1 MLKGSRSYEDAEV
14 EFVLVDLQDAF
25 CHFGIHAQELKHCI
39 SPGMEHSTAILWV
52 PMLFGF
58 KGAPLIMGRLSAA
71 IGRLVQ
77 SLFHPAA
84 GQCQVYIDDVA
95 LMIRGSKELRTLQL
109 AKFLYV
115 LAAFG
120 VQISMNKGERG
131 KRVTWIGT
139 TFELLPNEVILWTPR
154 KLVLEIQET
163 LAAWT
168 GKGMIATRELRSFLG
183 KLACIIPRLRWTVSA
198 LYAVLTKALKE
209 EASEEDRARKR
220 PHDQRPKLG
229 LVAVKRPGTTLPWL
243 KTMFDNPDD
252 LLIRHESLNE
262 VEPNWGIVTDASPRG
277 IGGMLIHNVIQEW
290 HIVEAFEAPVPT
302 ALEIQFMEA
311 SGQAVLEGLAV
322 LRALQLWATKLQ
334 RSAVVIRSDSTVALA
349 MSKKLASPTK
359 TLIYLAAEIALLLEK
374 ARIVRLV
381 PQHCW
386 HPQQGSRLAFEIG
399 RPWRNAE
406 GTSTGRRTTALSERS
421 PSLLPPG
428 MEGSQRS
435 QSMPHPTPKWGVR
448 QFVKHPSRQK

>member
-1 MLKGSRSYEDAEV
+1 
-14 EFVLVDLQDAF
+14 
-25 CHFGIHAQELKHCI
+25 
-39 SPGMEHSTAILWV
+39 
-52 PMLFGF
+52 
-58 KGAPLIMGRLSAA
+58 MGRLSAA

-95 LMIRGSKELRTLQL
+95 LMIRGSKELRNLQL

-120 VQISMNKGERG
+120 VQISKSEAS

-139 TFELLPNEVILWTPR
+139 TFQLHPNEVILGTPR

-163 LAAWT
+163 LATWT

-183 KLACIIPRLRWTVSA
+183 KLAWVSGIIPRLKWMVSA
-198 LYAVLTKALKE
+198 LYAVLTKAFKE

-220 PHDQRPKLG
+220 PHDQGPKLG
-229 LVAVKRPGTTLPWL
+229 VVAVKRLGTTLPWL

-252 LLIRHESLNE
+252 LLIRQESLNE

-277 IGGMLIHNVIQEW
+277 IGGMLIHNVNEEW
-290 HIVEAFEAPVPT
+290 HIVEEFEAPVQAHQAT

-334 RSAVVIRSDSTVALA
+334 RAAVVIRSDSTVALA

-359 TLIYLAAEIALLLEK
+359 TQSSDSS
-374 ARIVRLV
+374 
-381 PQHCW
+381 PGTTTHCW

-406 GTSTGRRTTALSERS
+406 GTSTGQAPAHYCSFGAQPLSAATGYGRQPVE
-421 PSLLPPG
+421 PI
-428 MEGSQRS
+428 
-435 QSMPHPTPKWGVR
+435 HATPKRGVR